1 MVIDSSIFIQ
11 HLRAKDKSKTELTL
25 ISTPVVF
32 VSSVTLYELFMG
44 ATSPAKWQ
52 DVLDVTQ
59 GIPILDFNGA
69 VAEEAGRIFHTLK
82 TGGNLIE
89 FRDIFIAA
97 TALINQIPVKTL
109 NKKHF
114 TRISGLQVL

>member
-1 MVIDSSIFIQ
+1 MVIDSTIFIQ
-11 HLRAKDKSKTELTL
+11 HLRARDRNKTELTL
-25 ISTPVVF
+25 LNTPNVF

-44 ATSPAKWQ
+44 ATDFAKWQ
-52 DVLDVTQ
+52 DVTVVTQ
-59 GIPILDFNGA
+59 NIPILDFNGA
-69 VAEEAGRIFHTLK
+69 IAEESARIFHALK
-82 TGGNLIE
+82 AVGQLIE

-97 TALINQIPVKTL
+97 TALVHRMPVKNL